1 MGRTL
6 FYYIFHHYTRT
17 NTISTFSSLSFI
29 FSCVNAQ
36 SSTALGWMFWMPG
49 SKDNTSHYTITGS
62 MKAYDLSSN
71 SVKRQAGKGRLAKGC
86 MLFYHALCRKRKH
99 ESKDN
104 TNGKTTLQIKI
115 PKKEQSKRKPSFFDF
130 VTSTDS
136 NSYKTA
142 CKRACFT
149 M

>member
-1 MGRTL
+1 L
-6 FYYIFHHYTRT
+6 KP
-17 NTISTFSSLSFI
+17 ISESSKEAS
-29 FSCVNAQ
+29 
-36 SSTALGWMFWMPG
+36 W
-49 SKDNTSHYTITGS
+49 
-62 MKAYDLSSN
+62 
-71 SVKRQAGKGRLAKGC
+71 KGRLAKGC
-86 MLFYHALCRKRKH
+86 MLFYHTLCRKRKH

-104 TNGKTTLQIKI
+104 TNGKTTLQIKV
-115 PKKEQSKRKPSFFDF
+115 PKKEQSKRKPSFFYF